1 MIVILGEELI
11 FLIFRLTKKS
21 GNMERAKNMS
31 VFFGARLNFDI
42 HILKGK
48 RSYVLL
54 HLAIN

>member
-11 FLIFRLTKKS
+11 FLVFRLAKKS
-21 GNMERAKNMS
+21 SRMERMKNMS

-42 HILKGK
+42 HVLKGK

-54 HLAIN
+54 SFGN

>member
-21 GNMERAKNMS
+21 GRMERAKNMS

-54 HLAIN
+54 SFGN

>member
-31 VFFGARLNFDI
+31 VLFGARLKFDI
-42 HILKGK
+42 NIIKGK
-48 RSYVLL
+48 SSYVLL
-54 HLAIN
+54 SFGN